1 MYVNYV
7 NSLKMSAT
15 IGGASLADIA
25 LERAAV
31 TNAEANKAAQVAV
44 DAIMEVIE
52 AKLQATNGAVSVHST
67 VFTVDITKEFKNQVH
82 ADNSALVHHALAAEL
97 AKQSVTKADGSA
109 VKFLLCMLPAGNTPI
124 RHVQITTVGAQKSC
138 VAE

>member
-31 TNAEANKAAQVAV
+31 ANAEANKTAQAAV
-44 DAIMEVIE
+44 DAIMAFIKD
-52 AKLQATNGAVSVHST
+52 KLRTTHGEVSVHGT
-67 VFTVDITKEFKNQVH
+67 MFTVDITKEFTNHVH
-82 ADNSALVHHALAAEL
+82 ATSSTFVYHALAAEL
-97 AKQSVTKADGSA
+97 DKQAVTKADGSA
-109 VKFLLCMLPAGNTPI
+109 VKFLLCTQLSSSGNTTH
-124 RHVQITTVGAQKSC
+124 RVQITAVGANKS
-138 VAE
+138 